1 LSELRKGGYITVHRG
16 VLRTIAHPLPA
27 HF

>member
-1 LSELRKGGYITVHRG
+1 LRKGGYITVHRG